1 MRSAGN
7 FSPEWGY
14 LAPAP
19 SFMRTARVVLVATAV
34 GATAGAGVV
43 LSLADRPAADGVKTS
58 MAAHAIVTSAYAA
71 TPPASSPQPAVGA
84 VPLAAA
90 VPNNVTVSAPAR
102 IAAQSPAQTP
112 VQASPLVAPQIQADA
127 NQSETPVQAE
137 TSSPQPSV
145 EGQPAAITPAQPSTV
160 SAATESSG
168 ANATNTASAPPVPG
182 IASLSTGSES
192 SDAVPDAATVAPEQ
206 VPPQKKKHSA
216 ANKYKHAPVFGS
228 AIQHLFTAHAGP
240 SYYPNRGL

>member
-58 MAAHAIVTSAYAA
+58 IAAHAIVTSAQAA
-71 TPPASSPQPAVGA
+71 TPAASSAPM
-84 VPLAAA
+84 AAA
-90 VPNNVTVSAPAR
+90 VLTNVTASTPSPAPAQ
-102 IAAQSPAQTP
+102 IAAQTPAQTP
-112 VQASPLVAPQIQADA
+112 VQAAPQAAPQIQAEKSMPLQPSAASQPVA
-127 NQSETPVQAE
+127 NQS
-137 TSSPQPSV
+137 
-145 EGQPAAITPAQPSTV
+145 AAIVPAQPSAVGV
-160 SAATESSG
+160 STDNFS
-168 ANATNTASAPPVPG
+168 ANAANAAPAPPVPG
-182 IASLSTGSES
+182 IAALSTGAAST
-192 SDAVPDAATVAPEQ
+192 DAAPTDTPDATAVAPEQ
-206 VPPQKKKHSA
+206 GPPQKKTKHSA
-216 ANKYKHAPVFGS
+216 SKNKPAPGFGS
-228 AIQHLFTAHAGP
+228 VIRRLFTAHAGP